1 MSEATTHPDT
11 TVFTVA
17 PKARKRVLELRA
29 DEEEPEGLA
38 LWVEIIGSR
47 GTEFA
52 YDLYFQG
59 AEHADSGDI
68 VIDEDGLTVVIPA
81 DSAEEMRGAHLDMN
95 RDLLNP
101 GMVITNPNRPAT
113 ASPSVD
119 AGPPPE
125 LEGTTEEKVVQL
137 LEQHIN
143 PSIAAHGGRADLD
156 RVEDGVAYLR
166 LSGGC
171 QGCGMAAVTL
181 RQGIEVAVMEAI
193 PEITEIVDV
202 TDHAAGANPYY

>member
-1 MSEATTHPDT
+1 MSDAATDT
-11 TVFTVA
+11 DQALFTVSA
-17 PKARKRVLELRA
+17 KARKRVLELRA
-29 DEEEPEGLA
+29 DEEEPDNLA

-47 GTEFA
+47 GAEFA

-59 AEHADSGDI
+59 IEHADPGDA
-68 VIDEDGLTVVIPA
+68 VIEDEGLTVVIPA
-81 DSAEEMRGAHLDMN
+81 DSANHMQGAELDMN

-101 GMVITNPNRPAT
+101 GLVITNPNRPPT
-113 ASPSVD
+113 ASPTVD

-125 LEGTTEEKVVQL
+125 LEGTTEEKVAQL
-137 LEQHIN
+137 LEHHVN
-143 PSIAAHGGRADLD
+143 PSIAAHGGRADLEK
-156 RVEDGVAYLR
+156 VEGGVAYLR

-202 TDHAAGANPYY
+202 TDHDAGANPYY

>member
-1 MSEATTHPDT
+1 MSDAATDT
-11 TVFTVA
+11 DQALFTVT
-17 PKARKRVLELRA
+17 PKARTRVLELRE
-29 DEEEPEGLA
+29 DEENPDTLA

-47 GTEFA
+47 GAEFA

-59 AEHADSGDI
+59 VEHADPEDT
-68 VIDEDGLTVVIPA
+68 VLDEDGLTVVVPA
-81 DSAEEMRGAHLDMN
+81 ASADDMPGPKLDMN

-101 GMVITNPNRPAT
+101 GMVITNPNRPPT
-113 ASPSVD
+113 ASPTVD

-137 LEQHIN
+137 LEHHIN